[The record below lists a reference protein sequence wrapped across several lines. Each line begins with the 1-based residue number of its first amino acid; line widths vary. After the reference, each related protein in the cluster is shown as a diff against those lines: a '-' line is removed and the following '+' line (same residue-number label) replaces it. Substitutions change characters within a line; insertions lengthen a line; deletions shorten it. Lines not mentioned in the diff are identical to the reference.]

1 MTKNLRTTP
10 RAKTPPVEVEPA
22 ADEPDPRYGV
32 GERRKRFDALGRV
45 RGTIRYTGD
54 EGIAPGT
61 VFVGVHRS
69 TMPHAR
75 IVAVHTEA
83 ALEIEGVL
91 EVVTGSDLYKVLG
104 DRIYTGPAFAD
115 QPCLAVDKTRFVGEA
130 VAAVLAT
137 DLATARSAVD
147 EISVEYEELPPVYDV
162 EDALRGDSFVHEE
175 LRPSSV
181 FADLAHLHGVRGT
194 NVAYEYRQ
202 VTGDAATEHAR
213 AATTVS
219 ATTWAPPTH
228 HVPIELPSTTAWVD
242 SGRLEMLSTTQTPSY
257 VRQTVS
263 DLLDLPLSRVRIMT
277 RPLGGSFGCKMY
289 DRLEPL
295 AAALAWTT
303 GRRVRIDATREEA
316 FLLTTRHGAEVIG
329 SMSADADGNIVAVSS
344 DVRYDTGAF
353 ADVGPR
359 IAAKSGLV
367 APGPYRIASVD
378 VRSRCIYTNKV
389 SAGPF
394 RGFGVPQVTWSHE
407 TLVDELARELGED
420 PYLYR
425 RRHLLREGDIAT
437 VGTKMHSA
445 DFLTC
450 IDEVTKAIGWDE
462 PTPQGDGR
470 WVHGKG
476 VAVGMKAVLTP
487 TIANATLNLN
497 QDGSATLLIST
508 VDMGQ
513 GSDTIMSQIAGEV
526 LCLDSRR
533 IHVVRAD
540 TDATPYDT
548 ITAGSRST
556 YHTGNA
562 VRLVAEAMRTK
573 LLGFAAEQWGV
584 PARELVLDARGVTHK
599 KSDKLVTLPELVRAK
614 FGARGATVTTSEN
627 FTSWWVPYDHDTGL
641 SEKVTEHWFAGA
653 AAVRIAVDTY
663 TGRIRTQH
671 LAIAGDVGRAI
682 NPTLVEQQLTGAAVM
697 GIGHTLFDELVFD
710 QGQITN
716 ATLLDYQLPS
726 IKDVPEKM
734 TPIIVESAHREGPFG
749 AKGVGETTIL
759 PIAPAYAGAVRDACG
774 VRITTLPLT
783 PERVLHHL
791 AASENARKAKR

>member
-1 MTKNLRTTP
+1 MTDIITRS
-10 RAKTPPVEVEPA
+10 AAPA
-22 ADEPDPRYGV
+22 QAAAPAETDVDQVWGV
-32 GERRKRFDALGRV
+32 GERRRRFDALGRV
-45 RGTIRYTGD
+45 RGTMRYTGD
-54 EGIAPGT
+54 EPATPGT
-61 VFVGVHRS
+61 AFVGVHRS
-69 TMPHAR
+69 TVPHAR
-75 IVAVHTEA
+75 IIGVDPAP
-83 ALEIEGVL
+83 ALELDGVL
-91 EVVTGSDLYKVLG
+91 AVVTGRDLHQILG
-104 DRIYTGPAFAD
+104 DRVFTGPAFSD
-115 QPCLAVDKTRFVGEA
+115 QPCLAVDKVRYVGEA

-137 DLATARSAVD
+137 DRRTARAAADLVV
-147 EISVEYEELPPVYDV
+147 VEYEELPPVHDI
-162 EDALRGDSFVHEE
+162 AAGLRGGSFVHDE

-181 FADLAHLHGVRGT
+181 FADLAHLSGVRDT
-194 NVAYEYRQ
+194 NVCYEYRQ
-202 VTGDAATEHAR
+202 VSGDAAAER
-213 AATTVS
+213 AAAASTVT

-228 HVPIELPSTTAWVD
+228 HVPIELPSTTAWVESD
-242 SGRLEMLSTTQTPSY
+242 RLEMLTTTQTPSY
-257 VRQTVS
+257 VRQTVAGM
-263 DLLDLPLSRVRIMT
+263 LGLPLSRVRIMT
-277 RPLGGSFGCKMY
+277 RPLGGSFGAKMY

-303 GRRVRIDATREEA
+303 RRRVRIDATREEA

-329 SMSADADGNIVAVSS
+329 SISADADGELVSFTS

-359 IAAKSGLV
+359 ITAKSGLV
-367 APGPYRIASVD
+367 APGPYRIRSVD
-378 VRSRCIYTNKV
+378 VRSRCVYTNKV

-407 TLVDELARELGED
+407 TLIDELARELGED
-420 PYLYR
+420 PYRFR
-425 RRHLLREGDIAT
+425 RRHLLREGDVAT
-437 VGTKMHSA
+437 VGTAMHSA
-445 DFLTC
+445 DFVAC
-450 IDEVTKAIGWDE
+450 MDEVTRAVGWDDA
-462 PTPQGDGR
+462 TPPGDGR

-513 GSDTIMSQIAGEV
+513 GSDTIMSQIVGEV
-526 LCLDSRR
+526 LRLDSRA

-540 TDATPYDT
+540 TDTTPYDT

-584 PARELVLDARGVTHK
+584 PAEDLLLDTGGVTHPD
-599 KSDKLVTLPELVRAK
+599 SDRRITVPDLVRSR
-614 FGARGATVTTSEN
+614 FGARGATVTTAEN

-641 SEKVTEHWFAGA
+641 TEKATEHWFAGA
-653 AAVRIAVDTY
+653 AAVRIAVDTW
-663 TGRIRTQH
+663 TGRIHTSH
-671 LAIAGDVGRAI
+671 LAVAGDVGKAI

-697 GIGHTLFDELVFD
+697 GLGHTLFDELVYD
-710 QGQITN
+710 HGQLTN

-726 IKDVPEKM
+726 IKDLPEKL
-734 TPIIVESAHREGPFG
+734 TPIVVESAHRDGPFG

-759 PIAPAYAGAVRDACG
+759 PIAPAYAGALRDACG

-783 PERVLHHL
+783 PERVLNHL
-791 AASENARKAKR
+791 NDARKADR